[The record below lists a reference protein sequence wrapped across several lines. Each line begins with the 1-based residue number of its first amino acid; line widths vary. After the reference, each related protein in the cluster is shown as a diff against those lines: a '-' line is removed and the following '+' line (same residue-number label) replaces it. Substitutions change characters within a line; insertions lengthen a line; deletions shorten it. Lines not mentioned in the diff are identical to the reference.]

1 MTQLARKSA
10 WVAALLL
17 LVLVG
22 AACPEYVWLS
32 AAGAMSPAG
41 PGVPG
46 PRAGRGVRRQL
57 RPVARSVTQVAL
69 ASVLRIPGGLRLVN
83 RCHQSLSSAQ
93 KRRFFYLS
101 ADMSCRVEGP
111 WIVDFGGRR
120 LTLPLH
126 RDFDLAWSAATA
138 FHGYDPELHEF
149 YQTLVQA
156 PTRPSVFFDVG
167 ANYGLHSLKLLA
179 HGVKVVS
186 FEPNP
191 ACEPFFREC
200 CGRNGLRPDWRSA
213 AVGDRAG
220 WVELRV
226 PRGRPWLGTTAAEV
240 ADSWSADVDSETF
253 RVPQVTLDDVV
264 ATDGIIPDVI
274 KIDTEGTELAVLE
287 GARGTLRDARPA
299 LVLESWAAPPQR
311 QALFTLLTAHGYG
324 LHALHFAAPPS
335 IALTS
340 VAFVESAATNFVA
353 VHRSKN
359 LS

>member
-1 MTQLARKSA
+1 MTQI
-10 WVAALLL
+10 
-17 LVLVG
+17 
-22 AACPEYVWLS
+22 
-32 AAGAMSPAG
+32 
-41 PGVPG
+41 
-46 PRAGRGVRRQL
+46 
-57 RPVARSVTQVAL
+57 AL
-69 ASVLRIPGGLRLVN
+69 ASVLRLPGGLRFVN
-83 RCHQSLSSAQ
+83 HWHQSLSPAQ

-101 ADMSCRVEGP
+101 ADLSCRVEGP

-126 RDFDLAWSAATA
+126 RDFDLAWLAATA

-149 YQTLVQA
+149 YQTLVRA
-156 PTRPSVFFDVG
+156 PTPPVVFFDVG

-179 HGVKVVS
+179 HGVRVVS

-191 ACEPFFREC
+191 ACEPFFMEC
-200 CGRNGLRPDWRSA
+200 CRRNGLCPDLRLT

-220 WVELRV
+220 WAELRV

-240 ADSWSADVDSETF
+240 ANGWSSDVDSETL
-253 RVPQVTLDDVV
+253 RVPQITLDDVV
-264 ATDGIIPDVI
+264 ATEGIVPDVI

-287 GARGTLRDARPA
+287 GARRTLQTARPV
-299 LVLESWAAPPQR
+299 LVLESWATPPRR
-311 QALFTLLTAHGYG
+311 QALFALLTAHGYG

-335 IALTS
+335 TALTS
-340 VAFVESAATNFVA
+340 AAFVGSAATNFVA